1 MKKTICNKGKQIL
14 VLNRQLPFAVQ
25 PSDFPR
31 KPRRNPNPNT
41 IRFPWH
47 VHLFSEM
54 HLQTVGVYFWVPW
67 RKPRQQT
74 PQKPKPNRG
83 QTTQNDGQSHTL
95 NININIKE
103 NTREPSK
110 NCSIKG
116 IFCEIPKG
124 KQNARQT
131 TIGQRQDT
139 RYKTLVFVLIVN
151 CSGHVPI
158 PVSVRVP
165 VPVPCA
171 LYTSTECA
179 KV

>member
-25 PSDFPR
+25 RSDFPS
-31 KPRRNPNPNT
+31 KLQRNPNPNT

-116 IFCEIPKG
+116 IFVRFRKVNKMHG
-124 KQNARQT
+124 KQQSARDK
-131 TIGQRQDT
+131 IQDT
-139 RYKTLVFVLIVN
+139 RHSCL
-151 CSGHVPI
+151 S
-158 PVSVRVP
+158 
-165 VPVPCA
+165 
-171 LYTSTECA
+171 
-179 KV
+179 